1 LQAAEQL
8 FNDQIRYAKALIK
21 RRPKGKAGRWA
32 KVTPEK
38 VLAVLSSQGVNITMR
53 TLQRWAKDE
62 LIPAPERGSY
72 GQGGGTWA
80 DYPDETIPEALTAN
94 LLKKVFKLKNDDV
107 AGARRGYLDGERRF
121 FTDTYKTFIDRIS
134 QGLEYEAV
142 LRLAEEE
149 KKAYTNAEHALE
161 LFRSQGV
168 KQIGTME
175 DLQKLLAKQ
184 EE

>member
-1 LQAAEQL
+1 MEMSLHAENTL
-8 FNDQIRYAKALIK
+8 HNA
-21 RRPKGKAGRWA
+21 RRRKSLTRVTGTAGRWA
-32 KVTPEK
+32 KVTPDK
-38 VLAVLSSQGVNITMR
+38 VLEVLLSHGVDMNIR
-53 TLQRWAKDE
+53 TLQRWAKSG
-62 LIPAPERGSY
+62 LIPTPERGRL
-72 GQGGGTWA
+72 GTGGSWA